1 MDIKKLKLYR
11 DKCYINGEWINAN
24 SKENISVNNPA
35 SLEEIGTVPKCG
47 KDETILA
54 IESAQKA
61 FPEWKAKSA
70 RERSNILRK
79 WFELI
84 IKNQEELAQI
94 MTIEQGKPIKE
105 ARGEITYGASFVE
118 WFSEEAKRVYGDT
131 IPDPMTDRRI
141 IVLKQ
146 PVGVVAAITPWNF
159 PSSMITR
166 KCAPAL
172 AVGCPVVIK
181 PASQTP
187 FSALALAALAEEA
200 GFPKGTI
207 NVITGKASEIG
218 EELSTSPIVRKLSF
232 TGSTEV
238 GKILLQKCSSTVKKV
253 SMELGGHA
261 PFIVFDDAD
270 INEAVVGA
278 MQSKFRNTG
287 QTCVCANR
295 IYVQE
300 KVHNELCEKFIEA
313 VSKLKVGEGL
323 DEEVASGPMIDEH
336 SLAKVEEHVEDAV
349 QMGAKVAIGGARHA
363 LGKNFYQP
371 TILTGVTPKA
381 KITFEE
387 TFGPVAPVYKFK
399 DEKEVIEL
407 ANNSPYGLASY
418 FYSRDIGRI
427 WRVAEGLE
435 YGMVG
440 VNTGLTSKAE
450 APFGGIKESGL
461 GREGS
466 KYGMDDFLEIKYINM
481 SGLDK

>member
-1 MDIKKLKLYR
+1 MTIQNFKLFR
-11 DKCYINGEWINAN
+11 DKCYINGEWVEAN
-24 SKENISVNNPA
+24 SKDTISVNNPA
-35 SLEEIGTVPKCG
+35 TLKEIGTVPKCG
-47 KDETILA
+47 KEETKNA
-54 IESAQKA
+54 IDAANTAWPQ
-61 FPEWKAKSA
+61 WKSTSA

-79 WFELI
+79 WFDLI
-84 IKNQEELAQI
+84 ISNKEELAQI
-94 MTIEQGKPIKE
+94 MTIEQGKPINE
-105 ARGEITYGASFVE
+105 SRGEIVYGASFIE
-118 WFSEEAKRVYGDT
+118 WFAEEAKRVYGDT
-131 IPDPMTDRRI
+131 IPDPLTDRRI
-141 IVLKQ
+141 VVLKQ
-146 PVGVVAAITPWNF
+146 PVGVVASITPWNF
-159 PSSMITR
+159 PNAMITR

-187 FSALALAALAEEA
+187 YSALALAALAEEA
-200 GFPKGTI
+200 GFPKGTL

-218 EELSTSPIVRKLSF
+218 DELATNPIVRKLSF
-232 TGSTEV
+232 TGSTEI
-238 GKILLQKCSSTVKKV
+238 GKVLMAKCAGTVKKV

-261 PFIVFDDAD
+261 PFIVFDDANID
-270 INEAVVGA
+270 DAVAGA

-295 IYVQE
+295 VYVQE
-300 KVHNELCEKFIEA
+300 KVYDEFCKKFVEA
-313 VSKLKVGEGL
+313 VSKMKVGDGL
-323 DEEVASGPMIDEH
+323 EEDVTSGPLIDEN
-336 SLAKVEEHVEDAV
+336 SLNKVEEHVQDAV
-349 QMGAKVAIGGARHA
+349 QMGAKVAIGGSKHS
-363 LGKNFYQP
+363 LGMNFYQP
-371 TILTGVTPKA
+371 TILTDVNPQA

-399 DEKEVIEL
+399 DENEVIEL

-418 FYSRDIGRI
+418 FYSRDIGRV
-427 WRVAEGLE
+427 WRVAEALE

-466 KYGMDDFLEIKYINM
+466 KYGIDDFIEIKYVNM

>member
-1 MDIKKLKLYR
+1 MTIQNFKLFR
-11 DKCYINGEWINAN
+11 DKCYINGEWVDAN
-24 SKENISVNNPA
+24 SKDTISVNNPA
-35 SLEEIGTVPKCG
+35 TLKEIGTVPKCG
-47 KDETILA
+47 KEETKNA
-54 IESAQKA
+54 IDAANTAWPQ
-61 FPEWKAKSA
+61 WKSTSA

-79 WFELI
+79 WFDLI
-84 IKNQEELAQI
+84 ISNKEELAQI
-94 MTIEQGKPIKE
+94 MTIEQGKPINE
-105 ARGEITYGASFVE
+105 SRGEIVYGASFIE
-118 WFSEEAKRVYGDT
+118 WFAEEAKRVYGDT
-131 IPDPMTDRRI
+131 IPDPLTDRRI
-141 IVLKQ
+141 VVLKQ
-146 PVGVVAAITPWNF
+146 PVGVVASITPWNF
-159 PSSMITR
+159 PNAMITR

-187 FSALALAALAEEA
+187 YSALALAALAEEA
-200 GFPKGTI
+200 GFPKGTL

-218 EELSTSPIVRKLSF
+218 DELATNPIVRKLSF
-232 TGSTEV
+232 TGSTEI
-238 GKILLQKCSSTVKKV
+238 GKVLMAKCAGTVKKV

-261 PFIVFDDAD
+261 PFIVFDDANID
-270 INEAVVGA
+270 DAVAGA

-295 IYVQE
+295 VYVQE
-300 KVHNELCEKFIEA
+300 KVYDEFCKKFVEA
-313 VSKLKVGEGL
+313 VSKMKVGDGL
-323 DEEVASGPMIDEH
+323 EEDVTSGPLIDEN
-336 SLAKVEEHVEDAV
+336 SLNKVEEHVQDAV
-349 QMGAKVAIGGARHA
+349 QMGAKVAIGGSKHS
-363 LGKNFYQP
+363 LGMNFYQP
-371 TILTGVTPKA
+371 TILTDVTPQA

-399 DEKEVIEL
+399 DENEVIEL

-418 FYSRDIGRI
+418 FYSRDIGRV
-427 WRVAEGLE
+427 WRVAEALE

-466 KYGMDDFLEIKYINM
+466 KYGIDDFIEIKYVNM

>member
-1 MDIKKLKLYR
+1 MTIQNFKLFR
-11 DKCYINGEWINAN
+11 DKCYINGEWVEAN
-24 SKENISVNNPA
+24 SKETISVNNPA
-35 SLEEIGTVPKCG
+35 TLKEIGTVPKCG
-47 KDETILA
+47 KEETKNA
-54 IESAQKA
+54 IDAANAAWPQ
-61 FPEWKAKSA
+61 WKSTSA

-79 WFELI
+79 WFDLI
-84 IKNQEELAQI
+84 IANKEELAQI
-94 MTIEQGKPIKE
+94 MTIEQGKPINE
-105 ARGEITYGASFVE
+105 SRGEIVYGASFIE
-118 WFSEEAKRVYGDT
+118 WFAEEAKRVYGDT
-131 IPDPMTDRRI
+131 IPDPLTDRRI
-141 IVLKQ
+141 VVLKQ
-146 PVGVVAAITPWNF
+146 PVGVVASITPWNF
-159 PSSMITR
+159 PNAMITR

-187 FSALALAALAEEA
+187 YSALALAALAEEA
-200 GFPKGTI
+200 GFPKGTL

-218 EELSTSPIVRKLSF
+218 DELATNPIIRKLSF
-232 TGSTEV
+232 TGSTEI
-238 GKILLQKCSSTVKKV
+238 GKVLMAKCAGTVKKV

-261 PFIVFDDAD
+261 PFIVFDDANID
-270 INEAVVGA
+270 DAVAGA

-295 IYVQE
+295 VYVQE
-300 KVHNELCEKFIEA
+300 KVYDEFCKKFVEA
-313 VSKLKVGEGL
+313 VSKMKVGDGL
-323 DEEVASGPMIDEH
+323 EEDVTAGPLIDEN
-336 SLAKVEEHVEDAV
+336 SLNKVEEHVQDAV
-349 QMGAKVAIGGARHA
+349 QMGAKVAIGGSKHS
-363 LGKNFYQP
+363 LGMNFYQP
-371 TILTGVTPKA
+371 TILTDVTPQA

-399 DEKEVIEL
+399 DENEVIEL

-418 FYSRDIGRI
+418 FYSRDIGRV
-427 WRVAEGLE
+427 WRVAEALE

-466 KYGMDDFLEIKYINM
+466 KYGIDDFIEIKYVNM

>member
-1 MDIKKLKLYR
+1 MTIQNFKLFR
-11 DKCYINGEWINAN
+11 DKCYINGEWVEAN
-24 SKENISVNNPA
+24 SKDTISVNNPA
-35 SLEEIGTVPKCG
+35 TLKEIGTVSKCG
-47 KDETILA
+47 KEETKNA
-54 IESAQKA
+54 IDAANTAWPQ
-61 FPEWKAKSA
+61 WKSTSA

-79 WFELI
+79 WFDLI
-84 IKNQEELAQI
+84 ISNKEELAQI
-94 MTIEQGKPIKE
+94 MTIEQGKPINE
-105 ARGEITYGASFVE
+105 SRGEIVYGASFIE
-118 WFSEEAKRVYGDT
+118 WFAEEAKRVYGDT
-131 IPDPMTDRRI
+131 IPDPLTDRRI
-141 IVLKQ
+141 VVLKQ
-146 PVGVVAAITPWNF
+146 PVGVVASITPWNF
-159 PSSMITR
+159 PNAMITR

-187 FSALALAALAEEA
+187 YSALALAALAEEA
-200 GFPKGTI
+200 GFPKGTL

-218 EELSTSPIVRKLSF
+218 DELATNPIVRKLSF
-232 TGSTEV
+232 TGSTEI
-238 GKILLQKCSSTVKKV
+238 GKVLMAKCAGTVKKV

-261 PFIVFDDAD
+261 PFIVFDDANID
-270 INEAVVGA
+270 DAVAGA

-295 IYVQE
+295 VYVQE
-300 KVHNELCEKFIEA
+300 KVYDEFCKKFVEA
-313 VSKLKVGEGL
+313 VSKMKVGDGL
-323 DEEVASGPMIDEH
+323 EEDVTSGPLIDEN
-336 SLAKVEEHVEDAV
+336 SLNKVEEHVQDAV
-349 QMGAKVAIGGARHA
+349 QMGAKVAIGGSKHS
-363 LGKNFYQP
+363 LGMNFYQP
-371 TILTGVTPKA
+371 TILTDVTPQA

-399 DEKEVIEL
+399 DENEVIEL

-418 FYSRDIGRI
+418 FYSRDIGRV
-427 WRVAEGLE
+427 WRVAEALE

-466 KYGMDDFLEIKYINM
+466 KYGIDDFIEIKYVNM